1 MNVPLSANILEV
13 EDILKGLPDEAL
25 MSEAQG
31 PTGNFPQYLVISEI
45 QRRSDMRNRFAAEQS
60 QPEPT
65 VRDQIVGQ
73 GLGGMAAANQP
84 PVAPGAM
91 PPGGMP
97 PGAMPPDA
105 MMPPPEV
112 VSDPS
117 QTMYAAEGGLV
128 DVNQDDAAIRL
139 MNDLI
144 GFRNRIPYSGDLYA
158 SREDPITEA
167 SLYGESIPNAIL
179 EDATKF
185 DPELSLG
192 MSEED
197 LSFIQGTGVDLPE
210 VLSYSGGGIVELQEG
225 GPPEDAPL
233 SEDEQGGYF
242 SGDQGW
248 IPDWIE
254 ENPGK
259 TAIAA
264 ADAAALGLMF
274 APEPFVSK
282 AAAGILK
289 AGTTAARFIP
299 RLFGARRLSNLP
311 RAEQVA
317 RLGRHG
323 YAGRA
328 ERLRAGTAVDRAARA
343 RAIARAQTRLGLR
356 GTAGLGILGATNYGA
371 FFGGDDAET
380 GGGGEMTPE
389 QLAAWREEQERLRQE
404 GLENNESIEPEAG
417 SDEWIRKQLINRF
430 DDKSSRYSQAVDEV
444 MSEREERAALTERQ
458 AQSDMLSSMLMN
470 LGAGTM
476 SGDPGEGMRL
486 AADAVNRIRE
496 TSGRDVVEQER
507 LTQQLRL
514 EGIDTEVAE
523 EAALLTSLLEMNTL
537 DAQARRDN
545 NAELTNV
552 LDIISTQIDAMASA
566 AMARGETVTQDMM
579 LQERARMYRQ
589 AAERYGYGDI
599 FAGVGASFA
608 PGSSFSVEAV
618 N

>member
-323 YAGRA
+323 YVGRA
-328 ERLRAGTAVDRAARA
+328 ERLKAGTAVDREARA
-343 RAIARAQTRLGLR
+343 SALARAQTRLGLR

>member
-1 MNVPLSANILEV
+1 MNILEI
-13 EDILKGLPDEAL
+13 EDTLKGIPDEAL
-25 MSEAQG
+25 IQEAQAPSG
-31 PTGNFPQYLVISEI
+31 GAPQYLVISEI
-45 QRRSDMRNRFAAEQS
+45 QRRSDMRERFAAEEQ
-60 QPEPT
+60 QPQNT
-65 VRDQIVGQ
+65 VSDQIVNKGIMN
-73 GLGGMAAANQP
+73 LGGSSAPP
-84 PVAPGAM
+84 PVMDVQQPMSVAPPMAPPMAEQAM
-91 PPGGMP
+91 PAQPMAPPQMMNVGGEVMLDEEDDVT
-97 PGAMPPDA
+97 MLLDELSSSMNKIPDNRERDLFISDFSSSVLSDID
-105 MMPPPEV
+105 PQPQGP
-112 VSDPS
+112 VSN
-117 QTMYAAEGGLV
+117 AL
-128 DVNQDDAAIRL
+128 
-139 MNDLI
+139 
-144 GFRNRIPYSGDLYA
+144 
-158 SREDPITEA
+158 REDA
-167 SLYGESIPNAIL
+167 S
-179 EDATKF
+179 KF
-185 DPELSLG
+185 NPAQMMGADIDEISAFQSAG
-192 MSEED
+192 S
-197 LSFIQGTGVDLPE
+197 DLPE
-210 VLSYSGGGIVELQEG
+210 ILNYAGGGIVELQDG
-225 GPPEDAPL
+225 GEVPEEEKG
-233 SEDEQGGYF
+233 SYF
-242 SGDQGW
+242 SGDQGFV
-248 IPDWIE
+248 PDWVE
-254 ENPGK
+254 ENPWK
-259 TAIAA
+259 TALGA

-274 APEPFVSK
+274 VPEPIVSK

-323 YAGRA
+323 YVGRA
-328 ERLRAGTAVDRAARA
+328 ERLKAGTAVDREARA
-343 RAIARAQTRLGLR
+343 SALARAQTRLGLR

-458 AQSDMLSSMLMN
+458 AQSDMLSSKLMN

-486 AADAVNRIRE
+486 AADAVNRSRE

>member
-1 MNVPLSANILEV
+1 MNILEI
-13 EDILKGLPDEAL
+13 EDTLKGIPDEAL
-25 MSEAQG
+25 IQEAQAPSG
-31 PTGNFPQYLVISEI
+31 GAPQYLVISEI
-45 QRRSDMRNRFAAEQS
+45 QRRSDMRERFAAEEQ
-60 QPEPT
+60 QPQNT
-65 VRDQIVGQ
+65 VSDQIVNKGIMN
-73 GLGGMAAANQP
+73 LGGSSAPP
-84 PVAPGAM
+84 PVMDVQQPMSVAPPMAPPMAEQAM
-91 PPGGMP
+91 PAQPMAPPQMMNVGGEVMLDEEDDVT
-97 PGAMPPDA
+97 MLLDELSSSMNKIPDNRERDLFISDFSSSVLSDID
-105 MMPPPEV
+105 PQPQGP
-112 VSDPS
+112 VSN
-117 QTMYAAEGGLV
+117 AL
-128 DVNQDDAAIRL
+128 
-139 MNDLI
+139 
-144 GFRNRIPYSGDLYA
+144 
-158 SREDPITEA
+158 REDA
-167 SLYGESIPNAIL
+167 S
-179 EDATKF
+179 KF
-185 DPELSLG
+185 NPAQMMGADIDEISAFQSAG
-192 MSEED
+192 S
-197 LSFIQGTGVDLPE
+197 DLPE
-210 VLSYSGGGIVELQEG
+210 ILNYAGGGIVELQDG
-225 GPPEDAPL
+225 GEVPEEEKG
-233 SEDEQGGYF
+233 SYF
-242 SGDQGW
+242 SGDQGFV
-248 IPDWIE
+248 PDWVE
-254 ENPGK
+254 ENPWK
-259 TAIAA
+259 TALGA

-274 APEPFVSK
+274 VPEPIVSK

-323 YAGRA
+323 YVGRA
-328 ERLRAGTAVDRAARA
+328 ERLKAGTAVDREARA
-343 RAIARAQTRLGLR
+343 SALARAQTRLGLR

-458 AQSDMLSSMLMN
+458 AQSDMLSSKLMN